1 MNEWQNAVTDLQEVC
16 RDTFGIP
23 VSYIPSVNNRPEL
36 QGEAISLVAVF
47 DKNREMVNIMSGAG
61 GGMDSM
67 IPRPVLSLR
76 RDDLGIDPMEEDEV
90 VISGITYRVIDVNND
105 EFGAS
110 VLVLHRGRD
119 SY

>member
-1 MNEWQNAVTDLQEVC
+1 MNDWNQAVSDLQEVC
-16 RDTFGIP
+16 RDTFGVP
-23 VSYIPSVNNRPEL
+23 VRYIPSVDKRPEL
-36 QGEAISLVAVF
+36 QGQAIELVAVF
-47 DKNREMVNIMSGAG
+47 DENREMVNIMSGAG
-61 GGMDSM
+61 GSMESM

-90 VISGITYRVIDVNND
+90 VISDITYRVIDVNND

>member
-1 MNEWQNAVTDLQEVC
+1 
-16 RDTFGIP
+16 
-23 VSYIPSVNNRPEL
+23 
-36 QGEAISLVAVF
+36 
-47 DKNREMVNIMSGAG
+47 MSGAGG

-90 VISGITYRVIDVNND
+90 VIADITYRIIDVQND
-105 EFGAS
+105 GFGSS

-119 SY
+119 PY